1 MRLTELEIETF
12 KSYERDT
19 IPLEPVTFL
28 VGPNGGGKTSV
39 LQAIEFLGALT
50 RGTLTEELAT
60 REFEYRDLPWRRGE
74 TQTFG
79 FVALLEWEGRELEWE
94 LRLEHRRRPGIRE
107 EVVRLDGD
115 EVLMQRKRRAMWR
128 LDRATG
134 EREEARQ
141 TLTSSWLQT
150 LDVEEDADRFPEL
163 VAVARWARGVRRYV
177 TLDPAILRGASRR
190 TSNGIGPHG
199 EDLAGFLR
207 WLRDERPNA
216 FKRMVR
222 RVHLRYPNFRGLV
235 LTTTGA
241 GWYRVSVA
249 ERWGRDTVRLL
260 APQVSDGLL
269 RLIAISAMHELPAPP
284 SVVMIDEIENGLHPH
299 LVGHVVEMLEELA
312 EGTEIQVIG
321 TSHSPIALNYVSAP
335 SHVVVV
341 RRGSDGRSRA
351 ERLDR
356 TGGFK
361 RIGDR
366 LDPGELWYNLG
377 EAELFR
383 TKPRRRRRG

>member
-1 MRLTELEIETF
+1 MLLTDLQIETF
-12 KSYERDT
+12 KSYEQDT
-19 IPLEPVTFL
+19 VPLELVTFL

-50 RGTLTEELAT
+50 RGTLTEELVT
-60 REFEYRDLPWRRGE
+60 REFEYRDLTWRRGA

-79 FVALLEWEGRELEWE
+79 FVARLEWEGRELEWE

-115 EVLMQRKRRAMWR
+115 EVLMRRKRRSMWR
-128 LDRATG
+128 VDRQTG
-134 EREEARQ
+134 EHEEVRQ
-141 TLTSSWLQT
+141 TLTSSWLET
-150 LDVEEDADRFPEL
+150 LDVKEDASRFPEL
-163 VAVARWARGVRRYV
+163 VALAQWARGIRRYV

-190 TSNGIGPHG
+190 TSEGLGPRG
-199 EDLAGFLR
+199 ENLGGFLR
-207 WLRDERPNA
+207 WLRDERPRE

-222 RVHLRYPNFRGLV
+222 RVQARYPNFTGLV

-241 GWYRVSVA
+241 GWYRVSVV
-249 ERWGRDTVRLL
+249 ERWGGDPVRLL

-269 RLIAISAMHELPAPP
+269 RLIAISAMHELPEPP
-284 SVVMIDEIENGLHPH
+284 SVVMIDELENGLHPH

-312 EGTEIQVIG
+312 AKTGIQVVG
-321 TSHSPIALNYVSAP
+321 TSHSPIALNYVSDA

-341 RRGSDGRSRA
+341 RRGKDGRSHA

-383 TKPRRRRRG
+383 TGSRRKR